1 MKKMIFALST
11 ILIVTFCAYT
21 IKCQDVLIKIN
32 QLKSYG
38 QDIIVNKIIDN
49 DESEANE
56 EKNQTEKTINMG
68 LDNVRIILMNSDFS
82 SIYHNNVEINKKDK
96 ININYGKDFQNS
108 EVVSGNKIISCES
121 EYFNESNI
129 IKISNNKKKI
139 HINSIKRNGKINGY
153 KGDIYLYKTENG
165 IVVVNEVG
173 IEEYVAAV
181 VSSELN
187 DSYPN
192 EALKAQAV
200 CARTYIGKRINNEKY
215 KEYNAFGDD
224 STAYQVY
231 NIVEPNKKIRDAV
244 AQTKGEVVTYND
256 NLINTYFFSTSC
268 GYTTDYKIWGTKKQK
283 YLESVHVKQNLEEA
297 ETQADFD
304 TYIKKKSKTDLENK
318 YPFYRWNVK
327 MSKSHLRY
335 VVNNYIGY
343 DIGKISKIEIHN
355 RGAGGIVSN
364 ITVYGKNK
372 QISISN
378 QINIREALNP
388 YGLEIKLNDGDIR
401 SNMSMLPSSFFTIE
415 NIYRNG
421 KWWGIKIY
429 GGGFGHGCGMSQNG
443 CRELANLGYNYED
456 IIKFFYKKT
465 AIAVSR

>member
-1 MKKMIFALST
+1 M
-11 ILIVTFCAYT
+11 
-21 IKCQDVLIKIN
+21 
-32 QLKSYG
+32 
-38 QDIIVNKIIDN
+38 
-49 DESEANE
+49 
-56 EKNQTEKTINMG
+56 
-68 LDNVRIILMNSDFS
+68 
-82 SIYHNNVEINKKDK
+82 
-96 ININYGKDFQNS
+96 
-108 EVVSGNKIISCES
+108 
-121 EYFNESNI
+121 
-129 IKISNNKKKI
+129 
-139 HINSIKRNGKINGY
+139 
-153 KGDIYLYKTENG
+153 
-165 IVVVNEVG
+165 G
-173 IEEYVAAV
+173 IEDYVAAV

-187 DSYPN
+187 NSYPN

-200 CARTYIGKRINNEKY
+200 CARTYIAKRINNEKY

-231 NIVEPNKKIRDAV
+231 NIVEPDNKIKDAV

-343 DIGKISKIEIHN
+343 DIGKISKIEINN

-378 QINIREALNP
+378 QINIRKALNP
-388 YGLEIKLNDGDIR
+388 YGLGIKLNDGDIR
-401 SNMSMLPSSFFTIE
+401 SNMSMLPSSFFSIE

-443 CRELANLGYNYED
+443 CKELALSGYSYED
-456 IIKFFYKKT
+456 IIEFFYKKT
-465 AIAVSR
+465 AIAVIG

>member
-1 MKKMIFALST
+1 MKKIIFALST

-32 QLKSYG
+32 QLKTYG
-38 QDIIVNKIIDN
+38 QDIIVNKIIYD
-49 DESEANE
+49 DESKANE
-56 EKNQTEKTINMG
+56 EKNQTEKIINME
-68 LDNVRIILMNSDFS
+68 LNNVRIVLMNSDFS
-82 SIYHNNVEINKKDK
+82 SIYHNNIEIKKKEK

-108 EVVSGNKIISCES
+108 EIVNEDKIISCGS
-121 EYFNESNI
+121 EYFNESSI

-173 IEEYVAAV
+173 IEDYVAAV

-187 DSYPN
+187 NSYPN

-200 CARTYIGKRINNEKY
+200 CARTYIAKRINNEKY

-231 NIVEPNKKIRDAV
+231 NIVEPDEKIRDAV

-268 GYTTDYKIWGTKKQK
+268 GYTTDYKIWGSKKQK
-283 YLESVHVKQNLEEA
+283 YLSSVHIKQNSNELD
-297 ETQADFD
+297 ETIEFD
-304 TYIKKKSKTDLENK
+304 SFIKKKSKEDLENG

-343 DIGKISKIEIHN
+343 DIGKITKIEINN
-355 RGAGGIVSN
+355 RGSGGIVSN

-378 QINIREALNP
+378 QINIRKALNP
-388 YGLEIKLNDGDIR
+388 YGLGIKLNDGDIR
-401 SNMSMLPSSFFTIE
+401 SNMSMLPSSFFSIE

-443 CRELANLGYNYED
+443 CRELANLGYSYED

>member
-38 QDIIVNKIIDN
+38 KDIIVNKIIDN

-343 DIGKISKIEIHN
+343 DIGKISKIEINN

>member
-38 QDIIVNKIIDN
+38 QDIIVNKNIDN

-96 ININYGKDFQNS
+96 ININYGKDYQNS
-108 EVVSGNKIISCES
+108 EVVNENKIISCES

-187 DSYPN
+187 SSYPN

-200 CARTYIGKRINNEKY
+200 CARTYIAKRINNEKY

-231 NIVEPNKKIRDAV
+231 NIVEPDKKIKDAV

-304 TYIKKKSKTDLENK
+304 NYIKKKSKTDLENK

-327 MSKSHLRY
+327 MSKSHMRY

-343 DIGKISKIEIHN
+343 DIGKISKIEINN

>member
-343 DIGKISKIEIHN
+343 DIGKISKIEINN